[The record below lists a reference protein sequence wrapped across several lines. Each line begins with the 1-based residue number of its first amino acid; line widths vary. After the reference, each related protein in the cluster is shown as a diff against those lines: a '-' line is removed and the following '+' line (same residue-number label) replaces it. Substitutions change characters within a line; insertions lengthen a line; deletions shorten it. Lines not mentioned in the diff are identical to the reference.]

1 MFEITFFFFRKPEEL
16 HTQAN
21 VSAPL
26 PSKPPVEKPYVRK
39 LQRDDKEPEKPKTEP
54 QSDVSSL
61 PKKERRSAS
70 PPTTTKEKNFI
81 TDFIKKEK
89 SKQSGQSE
97 ISHSAKEKKE
107 EPMEVDNSQLSEEM
121 NVTKEENSPEEEF
134 TFVSIF
140 MRNKNQ

>member
-1 MFEITFFFFRKPEEL
+1 MFIYFRKPEEL

-26 PSKPPVEKPYVRK
+26 PYKPPVEKPYVRK

-54 QSDVSSL
+54 QSDVSSSL

-81 TDFIKKEK
+81 TAFIKKEK

-97 ISHSAKEKKE
+97 KAHSAKGKKE
-107 EPMEVDNSQLSEEM
+107 EPMEIDNSQLSEEM

-140 MRNKNQ
+140 I